1 MGDRRYF
8 DRERHDLV
16 GIAMSLINE
25 VLNQLEQRG
34 VHTSPHQTQVRAVA
48 TPVEKSWV
56 KHVWIGLGIVS
67 LVAVIYSIRFIWN
80 EPPVEEKLADVP
92 PVQVVMLEEAVSS
105 VSAMPASK
113 LSYELSS
120 SPLPDS
126 LREPSAEKPSQA
138 KSNKPTNIAPV
149 RPVQATAEKQPEEK
163 PAAPPLVVSA
173 PLPLKQVSQTQQADA
188 EFRKAAVLQQQGH
201 VHEALAGYE
210 VALRLNPQHDMARL
224 AYAALLL
231 ESKRGGDA
239 ERVLQDGLK
248 LRANHVGF
256 SMALAR
262 VQVEQGGIDRALAT
276 MQKNLSK
283 ADDKADYQSFYAALL
298 QRKGRHKEA
307 VNHYQIATD
316 LVPSNGVWW
325 MGYGIS
331 LQEVQRNEDAKVAFK
346 RALATQTLT
355 PELTAFVEQK
365 LKGL

>member
-1 MGDRRYF
+1 
-8 DRERHDLV
+8 
-16 GIAMSLINE
+16 MSLINE

-34 VHTSPHQTQVRAVA
+34 VHASPHQTQVRAVA
-48 TPVEKSWV
+48 TPVEKNWQ
-56 KHVWIGLGIVS
+56 KYVWIGLGIAG
-67 LVAVIYSIRFIWN
+67 LVAVIFSMRVFKS
-80 EPPVEEKLADVP
+80 EPQVEEKLADVP
-92 PVQVVMLEEAVSS
+92 PAQIVKLEEEVSS
-105 VSAMPASK
+105 LSAIPASK
-113 LSYELSS
+113 LSYELSAA
-120 SPLPDS
+120 PLPDS
-126 LREPSAEKPSQA
+126 LREKVAVKPSQ
-138 KSNKPTNIAPV
+138 SKPDKPATNTPIG
-149 RPVQATAEKQPEEK
+149 PVQVAEKRAEEK
-163 PAAPPLVVSA
+163 PAAPAVAASA
-173 PLPLKQVSQTQQADA
+173 PLPIKQVSQTQQADA

-210 VALRLNPQHDMARL
+210 VALRLDSQHDKARL
-224 AYAALLL
+224 ALAALLL

-239 ERVLQDGLK
+239 EHVLQDGLK

-262 VQVEQGGIDRALAT
+262 VQVEQGGIERALAT

-346 RALATQTLT
+346 RALATQALT

>member
-1 MGDRRYF
+1 
-8 DRERHDLV
+8 
-16 GIAMSLINE
+16 MSLINE

-34 VHTSPHQTQVRAVA
+34 VHASPHQTQVRAVA
-48 TPVEKSWV
+48 TPVEKNWL
-56 KHVWIGLGIVS
+56 KYVWIGLGIVS
-67 LVAVIYSIRFIWN
+67 MVAVIYSIKFIRS
-80 EPPVEEKLADVP
+80 EPQVEEKPAEVL
-92 PVQVVMLEEAVSS
+92 PVQIVVLEDAASS
-105 VSAMPASK
+105 VPAMPASK
-113 LSYELSS
+113 LSYELSEA
-120 SPLPDS
+120 PLPDS
-126 LREPSAEKPSQA
+126 LREKVAEKPNQA
-138 KSNKPTNIAPV
+138 KPSAAAPV
-149 RPVQATAEKQPEEK
+149 RPMKAAEKRPDEK
-163 PAAPPLVVSA
+163 PAAPPVVA
-173 PLPLKQVSQTQQADA
+173 NVPLPLKQVSQTQQADA
-188 EFRKAAVLQQQGH
+188 EFRKAVVLQQQGR

-210 VALRLNPQHDMARL
+210 VALRLNPQHDAARL

-239 ERVLQDGLK
+239 ERILQDGLK
-248 LRANHVGF
+248 LRVSHLGF

-262 VQVEQGGIDRALAT
+262 VQIEQGGIDRALVT
-276 MQKNLSK
+276 MQNNLPK

>member
-1 MGDRRYF
+1 
-8 DRERHDLV
+8 
-16 GIAMSLINE
+16 MSLINE

-34 VHTSPHQTQVRAVA
+34 VHTSPHQTQIRAVA
-48 TPVEKSWV
+48 MPVEKSWI
-56 KHVWIGLGIVS
+56 KYVWIGLGIAG
-67 LVAVIYSIRFIWN
+67 LAAVIYSVRSLRN
-80 EPPVEEKLADVP
+80 EPQIEVKLAEVP
-92 PVQVVMLEEAVSS
+92 PAQIVISEEAASS
-105 VSAMPASK
+105 VSEMPASK
-113 LSYELSS
+113 LSYELST

-126 LREPSAEKPSQA
+126 LRELSVEQPREAQPSRPVAAAPIRPSPAAEKRTEE
-138 KSNKPTNIAPV
+138 K
-149 RPVQATAEKQPEEK
+149 QAT
-163 PAAPPLVVSA
+163 PPIVSNA

-210 VALRLNPQHDMARL
+210 NTLRLDSQHDKARL
-224 AYAALLL
+224 AFAALLV

-239 ERVLQDGLK
+239 ERILQDGLR
-248 LRANHVGF
+248 LRANHLGF
-256 SMALAR
+256 GMALAR
-262 VQVEQGGIDRALAT
+262 VQVEQGGIDRALIT

>member
-1 MGDRRYF
+1 
-8 DRERHDLV
+8 
-16 GIAMSLINE
+16 MSLINE

-34 VHTSPHQTQVRAVA
+34 VHTSPNQTQVRAVA
-48 TPVEKSWV
+48 MPVEKSWI
-56 KHVWIGLGIVS
+56 KYVWIGLGIVS
-67 LVAVIYSIRFIWN
+67 LAAVIYSIRVLWG
-80 EPPVEEKLADVP
+80 EPQVADKPVDVT
-92 PVQVVMLEEAVSS
+92 PVPVVMLEEAVSS

-113 LSYELSS
+113 LSYELST

-126 LREPSAEKPSQA
+126 LREQSTEKPSQA
-138 KSNKPTNIAPV
+138 KPPVAAAPMRPTKAAEK
-149 RPVQATAEKQPEEK
+149 RPEEKQPA
-163 PAAPPLVVSA
+163 PAVVINA

-239 ERVLQDGLK
+239 ERILQDGLK
-248 LRANHVGF
+248 LRVNHVGF

-262 VQVEQGGIDRALAT
+262 VQVEQGGLDRALAT

-283 ADDKADYQSFYAALL
+283 ADEMADYQSFYAALL

-316 LVPSNGVWW
+316 MVPGNGVWW

>member
-1 MGDRRYF
+1 
-8 DRERHDLV
+8 
-16 GIAMSLINE
+16 MSLINE

-34 VHTSPHQTQVRAVA
+34 VHASPHQTQVRAVS
-48 TPVEKSWV
+48 TPVEKNWL
-56 KHVWIGLGIVS
+56 KYVWIGLGILS
-67 LVAVIYSIRFIWN
+67 LVAVIYSMRLLRS
-80 EPPVEEKLADVP
+80 ELQVEEKPTEVP
-92 PVQVVMLEEAVSS
+92 PVQLVKLVEEASNLS
-105 VSAMPASK
+105 EMPASK
-113 LSYELSS
+113 LSYELSAT
-120 SPLPDS
+120 PLPDA
-126 LREPSAEKPSQA
+126 LREKVADKLSQA
-138 KSNKPTNIAPV
+138 KPEKPATTAPI
-149 RPVQATAEKQPEEK
+149 RPAQAAEKRTEEK
-163 PAAPPLVVSA
+163 PTVPPIVANV
-173 PLPLKQVSQTQQADA
+173 PIPLKQVSQTQQADA
-188 EFRKAAVLQQQGH
+188 EFRKAAVLQQQGR

-210 VALRLNPQHDMARL
+210 VALRLNPQHEAARL

-239 ERVLQDGLK
+239 ERILQDGLK
-248 LRANHVGF
+248 LRANHLGF

-262 VQVEQGGIDRALAT
+262 VQVEQGGIDWALAT

-307 VNHYQIATD
+307 LNHYQIATD

>member
-1 MGDRRYF
+1 
-8 DRERHDLV
+8 
-16 GIAMSLINE
+16 MSLINE

-34 VHTSPHQTQVRAVA
+34 VHTSPHQTQVRVVS
-48 TPVEKSWV
+48 TPVETRWIKY
-56 KHVWIGLGIVS
+56 VWIGLGIVGV
-67 LVAVIYSIRFIWN
+67 LAVIYSIRFFGG
-80 EPPVEEKLADVP
+80 EPRVEDTQAEAP
-92 PVQVVMLEEAVSS
+92 PTQIVILEEAVSS

-113 LSYELSS
+113 LSYELSVA
-120 SPLPDS
+120 PLPDS
-126 LREPSAEKPSQA
+126 LREKVAEKPSQA
-138 KSNKPTNIAPV
+138 KPSRPAATVPV
-149 RPVQATAEKQPEEK
+149 RPSLVAEKRPEEK
-163 PAAPPLVVSA
+163 QITPPVVTSA

-188 EFRKAAVLQQQGH
+188 EFRKAMALQQQEH

-210 VALRLNPQHDMARL
+210 LTLRLNPQHDKARL
-224 AYAALLL
+224 AFAALLL

-248 LRANHVGF
+248 LRVSHVAF

-262 VQVEQGGIDRALAT
+262 VQVEQGGIDRALVT
-276 MQKNLSK
+276 MQKDLSK
-283 ADDKADYQSFYAALL
+283 ADELADYQSFYAALL

-346 RALATQTLT
+346 RSLATQTLT

>member
-1 MGDRRYF
+1 
-8 DRERHDLV
+8 
-16 GIAMSLINE
+16 MSLINE

-34 VHTSPHQTQVRAVA
+34 VHASPHQTQVRAVA
-48 TPVEKSWV
+48 TPVENSWV
-56 KHVWIGLGIVS
+56 KYVWISLGI
-67 LVAVIYSIRFIWN
+67 LTLGAVIYSIGFFGSV
-80 EPPVEEKLADVP
+80 PKVEDKLAEVT
-92 PVQVVMLEEAVSS
+92 PVQVVMLEEVVSS
-105 VSAMPASK
+105 VSALPASK
-113 LSYELSS
+113 LSYELIS

-126 LREPSAEKPSQA
+126 LREKGAEKPNQA
-138 KSNKPTNIAPV
+138 KPPVTTAPM
-149 RPVQATAEKQPEEK
+149 RSTKAAEKRPEEK
-163 PAAPPLVVSA
+163 QAILPVVINA

-210 VALRLNPQHDMARL
+210 IALRLNSQHDMARL
-224 AYAALLL
+224 AFAALLL

-239 ERVLQDGLK
+239 ERILQDGLK

-262 VQVEQGGIDRALAT
+262 VQVEQGGVDRALAT

-331 LQEVQRNEDAKVAFK
+331 LTEVQRNEDAKVAFK

>member
-1 MGDRRYF
+1 
-8 DRERHDLV
+8 
-16 GIAMSLINE
+16 MSLINE

-34 VHTSPHQTQVRAVA
+34 VHTSPKQTQVRAVA
-48 TPVEKSWV
+48 MPVEKNWL
-56 KHVWIGLGIVS
+56 KYVWIVLGVVS
-67 LVAVIYSIRFIWN
+67 LAALIYSIRVLWGGSQV
-80 EPPVEEKLADVP
+80 EDKPVDVT
-92 PVQVVMLEEAVSS
+92 PVPVVRLEEAASS
-105 VSAMPASK
+105 VPAMPASK
-113 LSYELSS
+113 LSYELST

-126 LREPSAEKPSQA
+126 LREQSTEKPSQA
-138 KSNKPTNIAPV
+138 KPPVTAAPM
-149 RPVQATAEKQPEEK
+149 RSTKAAEKPPEEK
-163 PAAPPLVVSA
+163 QSAPAVAINA

-210 VALRLNPQHDMARL
+210 VALRLSPQHDTARL

-248 LRANHVGF
+248 LRVNHVGF

-262 VQVEQGGIDRALAT
+262 VQVEQGGLDRALAT

-283 ADDKADYQSFYAALL
+283 ADEMADYQSFYAALL

-316 LVPSNGVWW
+316 LVPGNGVWW

>member
-1 MGDRRYF
+1 
-8 DRERHDLV
+8 
-16 GIAMSLINE
+16 MSLINE

-56 KHVWIGLGIVS
+56 KYVWIGLGVVI
-67 LVAVIYSIRFIWN
+67 LLALIYSIRFLWD
-80 EPPVEEKLADVP
+80 EPQVEDKLADVT

-105 VSAMPASK
+105 VPAMPASK
-113 LSYELSS
+113 LSYELST

-126 LREPSAEKPSQA
+126 LREPSVEKPSQTKSPVTTAPMRPA
-138 KSNKPTNIAPV
+138 KA
-149 RPVQATAEKQPEEK
+149 AEKRPEEK
-163 PAAPPLVVSA
+163 QAPPPVVTNA
-173 PLPLKQVSQTQQADA
+173 LLPLKQVSQTQQADA

-201 VHEALAGYE
+201 VHEALVGYE

-248 LRANHVGF
+248 LRVNHVGF

-262 VQVEQGGIDRALAT
+262 VQVEQGGLDRALAT

-283 ADDKADYQSFYAALL
+283 ADELADYQSFYAALL

-331 LQEVQRNEDAKVAFK
+331 LTEVQRNEDAKVAFK

>member
-1 MGDRRYF
+1 
-8 DRERHDLV
+8 
-16 GIAMSLINE
+16 MSLINE

-34 VHTSPHQTQVRAVA
+34 VHTSPHQTQIRAVA
-48 TPVEKSWV
+48 TPAEKSWL
-56 KHVWIGLGIVS
+56 KYVWIGFGIVS
-67 LVAVIYSIRFIWN
+67 LLAVIYSIRFLGN
-80 EPPVEEKLADVP
+80 EPQAEDKPANVP
-92 PVQVVMLEEAVSS
+92 PTQIVMLEETVSS
-105 VSAMPASK
+105 ESAMPASK
-113 LSYELSS
+113 LSYELSA

-126 LREPSAEKPSQA
+126 LREQSAEKPSVEKPSAEKPIQ
-138 KSNKPTNIAPV
+138 SNPD
-149 RPVQATAEKQPEEK
+149 RPAATALMRPAHATEKLPEEK
-163 PAAPPLVVSA
+163 QATPPIVSNA
-173 PLPLKQVSQTQQADA
+173 PLPLKQVSQAQQADA

-210 VALRLNPQHDMARL
+210 IALRLNSQHDKARL
-224 AYAALLL
+224 AFAALLL

-331 LQEVQRNEDAKVAFK
+331 LQEAQRNEDARVAFN

-355 PELTAFVEQK
+355 PELTAFVEQR

>member
-1 MGDRRYF
+1 
-8 DRERHDLV
+8 
-16 GIAMSLINE
+16 MSLINE
-25 VLNQLEQRG
+25 VLNQLERRG
-34 VHTSPHQTQVRAVA
+34 VHASPHQTQVRVVA
-48 TPVEKSWV
+48 TPVETRWIKYVWV
-56 KHVWIGLGIVS
+56 GLGILS
-67 LVAVIYSIRFIWN
+67 LVAVIYSIRFWEN
-80 EPPVEEKLADVP
+80 EPQIESMQVDVP
-92 PVQVVMLEEAVSS
+92 PKQIVILEEAVSS

-113 LSYELSS
+113 LSYELSVA
-120 SPLPDS
+120 PLPDS
-126 LREPSAEKPSQA
+126 LRERSAEKPNQA
-138 KSNKPTNIAPV
+138 KPSAAAAPI
-149 RPVQATAEKQPEEK
+149 RPMKAAEKRPEEK
-163 PAAPPLVVSA
+163 PAAPPVVANA

-188 EFRKAAVLQQQGH
+188 EFRKAVVLQQQGR

-210 VALRLNPQHDMARL
+210 VALRLNPQHDAARL

-248 LRANHVGF
+248 LRVSHVGF

-262 VQVEQGGIDRALAT
+262 VQVEQGGIDRALVT

-283 ADDKADYQSFYAALL
+283 ADELADYQSFYAALL

-331 LQEVQRNEDAKVAFK
+331 LQEVQRNEDAKAAFK
-346 RALATQTLT
+346 RALSTQTLT